1 MKKTITATATGLALL
16 AGGVLAA
23 APAQAQNLVNIDVGV
38 GVPGWTFDG
47 PGKPQYQYGVAD
59 SSTSSWNATWNEC
72 GGLFDVYSGNT
83 QICSFNIDDAG
94 LVSITAAKITF
105 PAWKVTSPGGTT
117 YDVAY
122 SSGIVGNPPAWNSF
136 TMDLFGTET
145 SSQGSAMGT
154 QWSLNKP
161 GDYLLLVIPDQG
173 ALMNYGAR
181 ENTNASLASEAPV
194 GAAADVSTDADG
206 EAPATTRSKTLTTG
220 DHKVVAKHHTRVE
233 KMAAK
238 VHNQGG
244 VLTIHAYGP
253 DEDLAM
259 ARAREVRKHLEA
271 QLEKRGHSGSSPIY
285 VLYAGDPD
293 HKKDTHA
300 TVHWHPD
307 VNLPGAMPGAK

>member
-1 MKKTITATATGLALL
+1 MLKRALTATATGIALL
-16 AGGVLAA
+16 AGGALTA
-23 APAQAQNLVNIDVGV
+23 APAQAGIMDVNMVIGITNDSPHAVYVVVDWEG
-38 GVPGWTFDG
+38 
-47 PGKPQYQYGVAD
+47 D
-59 SSTSSWNATWNEC
+59 SSGPSGPVSATAPPQGTNDNPWTYPKFPDGTDAFIEVDYEGSGDIKVTTKIYPDADHSFLIGTYWDTYQNGFWKFSPEGDSGTASDWIGAFNSGFGVNRFNINLPAGILDPYY
-72 GGLFDVYSGNT
+72 GGL
-83 QICSFNIDDAG
+83 
-94 LVSITAAKITF
+94 
-105 PAWKVTSPGGTT
+105 
-117 YDVAY
+117 
-122 SSGIVGNPPAWNSF
+122 SSDS
-136 TMDLFGTET
+136 
-145 SSQGSAMGT
+145 
-154 QWSLNKP
+154 
-161 GDYLLLVIPDQG
+161 
-173 ALMNYGAR
+173 
-181 ENTNASLASEAPV
+181 PV
-194 GAAADVSTDADG
+194 GAAADVNTETALGDAN
-206 EAPATTRSKTLTTG
+206 PTTTRSKTLA
-220 DHKVVAKHHTRVE
+220 DHQVVAKHHTRVE